1 MTVFETL
8 IFEKTGRI
16 ARVTLNRPE
25 VLNIHNMAMRDD
37 LFEVLSAIREDDEV
51 RVVLFKGAGEKA
63 FCAGADLKEFL
74 TAPPPTT
81 ARDVRFDADL
91 WNLFTQMPQPLIAAV
106 HGYCLGS
113 GIEIALC
120 CDLVLSSEDAKFGL
134 PEVGLGIIPAA
145 GGTQTVPRAAGNG
158 LALEMMLTNRWIDA
172 AEALRIGLVNRVVSR
187 DRLLTEAEESA
198 DRIAAHDP
206 MVVRSAKQAVLR
218 GLDLSLDQGL
228 ELERRLA
235 LRIKP
240 MMTLNP
246 TLAIN
251 NKKRKANEHH

>member
-1 MTVFETL
+1 MNTFETL
-8 IFEKTGRI
+8 IYEKRDSI
-16 ARVTLNRPE
+16 AVVTLNRPE

-37 LFEVLSAIREDDEV
+37 MFEVLSAIHRDDEV
-51 RVVLFKGAGEKA
+51 RAVLFKGAGDKA

-91 WNLFTQMPQPLIAAV
+91 WNLFTNMPQHLIAAV
-106 HGYCLGS
+106 HGYVLGS

-120 CDLVLSSEDAKFGL
+120 CDMVISSEDARFGL

-145 GGTQTVPRAAGNG
+145 GGTQTIPRAIGSNK
-158 LALEMMLTNRWIDA
+158 ALEMILTNRWIDA
-172 AEALRIGLVNRVVSR
+172 EEALRIGLVNRIVSR
-187 DRLLTEAEESA
+187 DRLTTVADESA
-198 DRIAAHDP
+198 DRIASRDP
-206 MVVRSAKQAVLR
+206 LVVQSVKQAVLR

-235 LRIKP
+235 LR
-240 MMTLNP
+240 L
-246 TLAIN
+246 
-251 NKKRKANEHH
+251 

>member
-1 MTVFETL
+1 MNDFETL
-8 IFEKTGRI
+8 IFEKRGWI
-16 ARVTLNRPE
+16 AKVTLNRPE

-37 LFEVLSAIREDDEV
+37 LFEVLSAIREDDEI

-74 TAPPPTT
+74 SAPPPIA

-91 WNLFTQMPQPLIAAV
+91 WNLFTRMSQPLIAAV

-120 CDLVLSSEDAKFGL
+120 CDLVIASEDAQFGL

-145 GGTQTVPRAAGNG
+145 GGTQTVPRAVGTG
-158 LALEMMLTNRWIDA
+158 PALEMMLTNRWIKA
-172 AEALRIGLVNRVVSR
+172 EEALRIGLVNRVVTK
-187 DRLLTEAEESA
+187 DRLFTEAKETA

-206 MVVRSAKQAVLR
+206 VVVRSAKQAVLR
-218 GLDLSLDQGL
+218 GMDLPLDQAL
-228 ELERRLA
+228 DLERRLA
-235 LRIKP
+235 LR
-240 MMTLNP
+240 L
-246 TLAIN
+246 
-251 NKKRKANEHH
+251 